1 MALAMFTL
9 SNAVLLQG
17 GDKRCPIGGCKD
29 GECCQLVCNEEGRCK
44 LVCEPC
50 LAQSA
55 VLSSSK
61 STEKKDDDKSKKE
74 EEKKSDDDSEGSCKL
89 VCDDEAAVSSANE
102 TPTDRVYNRSQKWSQ
117 ERQVGLW
124 ATDRQPGTEASLK
137 GDASYYSGSTS
148 DQSV

>member
-74 EEKKSDDDSEGSCKL
+74 EEKKSDDNLKAPASSSAMMR
-89 VCDDEAAVSSANE
+89 AAVSSANE

-124 ATDRQPGTEASLK
+124 ATDRQPGTETSLK

-148 DQSV
+148 E